1 MLRGEVYWADLEPV
15 LGREANKVRPVV
27 IVSNN
32 GANSAAL
39 RYEGVVTVVPL
50 TSSVGTVHPFQA
62 LVSVVRGLAD
72 DSVDSKAQAEQV
84 RSISV
89 SRLRSRLGVVPATD
103 MRRIDDAL
111 RVHLRLS

>member
-103 MRRIDDAL
+103 MRRIEDAL